1 MSITMPKEYNSLETV
16 TLNDEVFFKIS
27 DVNTLRPFF
36 MSVVSDSNH
45 WMFISSNGGLS
56 AGRKNAEFA
65 FFPYYTDDK
74 ITESADLTG
83 SKTIFQIIRSDQKLI
98 WEPFSERFEGK
109 FNITRNLYKNE
120 FGNKIIF
127 EEINN
132 DLNLQF
138 QYEWNS
144 SNEFGFIKKSTLV
157 NIGSEDLNIVA
168 LDGLQNLIPYGVG
181 SELQNRSSNL
191 VDAYKRSELH
201 EKSGLGIFALSAII
215 VDKAEPSEA
224 LKANTVFSLGLQNP
238 KHLLSSIQ
246 LKDFRDGSTIHSEK
260 DVKGEKGA
268 YFIAAE
274 FALKPS
280 EQKKWCFVANVNQDH
295 RAIFQLIHTI
305 ETNADLQQ
313 TIQKDIDLGTGNLVK
328 LVASADGLEYTNDVM
343 TDARHFA
350 NSMFNIMRGGIFDD
364 NYTIEKWDFT
374 QYLQKSNQ
382 SVAEN
387 SKQIIDGLPE
397 KFTLSELKNSIK
409 NSENADLI
417 RLFTEYLPLKFSR
430 RHGDPSR

>member
-1 MSITMPKEYNSLETV
+1 MPKEYNSLETV

-65 FFPYYTDDK
+65 LFPYYTDDK

-83 SKTIFQIIRSDQKLI
+83 SKTIFQIIRNDQKLI

-191 VDAYKRSELH
+191 VDAYKRSEIH

-238 KHLLSSIQ
+238 KYLLSSIQ

-313 TIQKDIDLGTGNLVK
+313 TIQTDIDLGTENLVK

-343 TDARHFA
+343 TDVRHFA

-374 QYLQKSNQ
+374 QYLQKSNH

-387 SKQIIDGLPE
+387 SNQIIEGLPE

-417 RLFTEYLPLKFSR
+417 R
-430 RHGDPSR
+430 